1 MRGFLRVILAQAKLY
16 VFLCQSA
23 FAGGFFSRPVVL
35 RDHVVG
41 AAAIRLVFVAG
52 LLGGGDAVTVAGAL
66 EVGHVAGRVAVAQL
80 AVAAGAAQTV
90 VGFGGHRETSLFL
103 FSRNG
108 FVDGKRNIGNVF
120 GGFRNSVQ
128 DIRGTGCCVFGT
140 IYSEA
145 TNGPWDRCGHAG
157 GRRNNG
163 SVLYIGKPLH
173 KK

>member
-52 LLGGGDAVTVAGAL
+52 LFRGGDVVAVAGAL

-90 VGFGGHRETSLFL
+90 VGFGGHDGTPYERIACFATSSDTESYASLMIASARRG
-103 FSRNG
+103 FSGSTIPSR
-108 FVDGKRNIGNVF
+108 
-120 GGFRNSVQ
+120 
-128 DIRGTGCCVFGT
+128 T
-140 IYSEA
+140 IYA
-145 TNGPWDRCGHAG
+145 N
-157 GRRNNG
+157 
-163 SVLYIGKPLH
+163 
-173 KK
+173 